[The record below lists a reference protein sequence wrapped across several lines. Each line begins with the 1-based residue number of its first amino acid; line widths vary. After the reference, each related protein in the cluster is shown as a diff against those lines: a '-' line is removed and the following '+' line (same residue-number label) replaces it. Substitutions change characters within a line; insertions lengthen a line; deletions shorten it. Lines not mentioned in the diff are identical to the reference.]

1 MADAITLY
9 EQLYR
14 LLCDILM
21 RVIFSMPFPY
31 AGSWM
36 MPRFPVMY
44 SFLLV
49 LACGLLGSSTVY
61 SADRYTV
68 DGDQS
73 FIRIAAK
80 MCEPD
85 LLKGEFGKVSG
96 EILLDE
102 KNLENSSVTITVSAA
117 DALFDHE
124 FHRTDNI
131 KDIVMGEKIL
141 KVLNFPLITF
151 KSSEIILTNADQFK
165 AYGEKSSIITAIV
178 KGDMTL
184 VGITRPFQME
194 VTFHEKTGLTSK
206 GRMVAAFS
214 TYGTFK
220 RSDFGVSYGLDR
232 VGIRRMGDEVM
243 VMTSITAN
251 RSP

>member
-1 MADAITLY
+1 
-9 EQLYR
+9 
-14 LLCDILM
+14 
-21 RVIFSMPFPY
+21 MPQNSRY
-31 AGSWM
+31 YGS
-36 MPRFPVMY
+36 
-44 SFLLV
+44 LLV
-49 LACGLLGSSTVY
+49 LLCGFFFSSAVF
-61 SADRYTV
+61 SVERYIV
-68 DGDQS
+68 DSEQS

-85 LLKGEFGKVSG
+85 LLKGEFGRLSG

-102 KNLENSSVTITVSAA
+102 ENLEKSSVTITVKAA
-117 DALFDHE
+117 DAVFDHE

-141 KVLNFPLITF
+141 SVIKFPLITF
-151 KSSEIILTNADQFK
+151 KSTQIIRTNSDQFQ
-165 AYGEKSSIITAIV
+165 AYGEQASVITAIV

-184 VGITRPFQME
+184 VGITRPFEME
-194 VTFHEKTGLTSK
+194 VTFHQDTGLTSK

-220 RSDFGVSYGLDR
+220 RSDFGVNYGLDR

-243 VMTSITAN
+243 VMSSITAN
-251 RSP
+251 RSH

>member
-1 MADAITLY
+1 MY
-9 EQLYR
+9 K
-14 LLCDILM
+14 
-21 RVIFSMPFPY
+21 FS
-31 AGSWM
+31 GS
-36 MPRFPVMY
+36 Y
-44 SFLLV
+44 GSLLV
-49 LACGLLGSSTVY
+49 LISGLLISSTVL
-61 SADRYTV
+61 SAERYTV

-85 LLKGEFGKVSG
+85 LLKGEFGNISG

-102 KNLENSSVTITVSAA
+102 KNLENSSVSITVHAT
-117 DALFDHE
+117 DAIFDHE

-151 KSSEIILTNADQFK
+151 KSTEIIRTNADQFK
-165 AYGEKSSIITAIV
+165 AYGQQSSVVTAIV
-178 KGDMTL
+178 KGNMSL
-184 VGITRPFQME
+184 VGVTRPFEME

-220 RSDFGVSYGLDR
+220 RSDFGVVYGLDR

-243 VMTSITAN
+243 VMSSITAN
-251 RSP
+251 RSE

>member
-1 MADAITLY
+1 
-9 EQLYR
+9 
-14 LLCDILM
+14 
-21 RVIFSMPFPY
+21 MPEHSRY
-31 AGSWM
+31 YGS
-36 MPRFPVMY
+36 
-44 SFLLV
+44 LLV
-49 LACGLLGSSTVY
+49 LLYGLFLSPVVF
-61 SADRYTV
+61 SAERYIV
-68 DGDQS
+68 DSEQS

-85 LLKGEFGKVSG
+85 LLKGEFGRISG

-102 KNLENSSVTITVSAA
+102 ENLEKSSVTITVTAA
-117 DALFDHE
+117 DAVFDHE

-141 KVLNFPLITF
+141 SVIKFPLITF
-151 KSSEIILTNADQFK
+151 KSTQIIRTNSDQFQ
-165 AYGEKSSIITAIV
+165 AYGEQASVITAIV

-184 VGITRPFQME
+184 VGITRPFEME
-194 VTFHEKTGLTSK
+194 VTFHQDTGLTSK

-220 RSDFGVSYGLDR
+220 RSDFGVNYGLDR

-251 RSP
+251 RSH

>member
-1 MADAITLY
+1 
-9 EQLYR
+9 
-14 LLCDILM
+14 
-21 RVIFSMPFPY
+21 MPEHSRY
-31 AGSWM
+31 YGS
-36 MPRFPVMY
+36 
-44 SFLLV
+44 LLV
-49 LACGLLGSSTVY
+49 ALCGFFFSPAVF
-61 SADRYTV
+61 SAERFIV
-68 DGDQS
+68 DSEQS

-85 LLKGEFGKVSG
+85 LLKGEFGRISG

-102 KNLENSSVTITVSAA
+102 ENLENSSVTITVTAA
-117 DALFDHE
+117 DAVFDHE

-141 KVLNFPLITF
+141 SVIKFPLITF
-151 KSSEIILTNADQFK
+151 KSTKIIRTNADQFQ
-165 AYGEKSSIITAIV
+165 AYGEQARVITAIV

-184 VGITRPFQME
+184 VGVSRPFEME
-194 VTFHEKTGLTSK
+194 VTFHQDTGLTSK

-220 RSDFGVSYGLDR
+220 RSEFGVNYGLDR

-243 VMTSITAN
+243 VMSSITAN
-251 RSP
+251 RSR